1 MMFIRRAGNLSARV
15 ARRANCF
22 HHSAL
27 LEVLSDKPLEFKPLD
42 IVDPLDETARSALA
56 KSCYLK
62 INWKVFENELVSEAV
77 TRMVAHDIGALA
89 VFDMKGEVCGVLSE
103 RDVIKVGHL
112 SKKSKETKVSEI
124 CTYGK
129 ANLVSV
135 TLDNP
140 IDACMRKMLDRNV
153 RHLLVRERD
162 TGVMVGMISVKDIV
176 KCATAKQDA
185 VIGKLTEMVV
195 VNTIMSKDT

>member
-1 MMFIRRAGNLSARV
+1 
-15 ARRANCF
+15 
-22 HHSAL
+22 
-27 LEVLSDKPLEFKPLD
+27 LEFQPLNLT
-42 IVDPLDETARSALA
+42 DPLDETARSALA

-62 INWKVFENELVSEAV
+62 INWKISENEKVVDAIN
-77 TRMVAHDIGALA
+77 RMVAHDIGALA
-89 VFDMKGEVCGVLSE
+89 VFDDKAEVCGVISE
-103 RDVIKVGHL
+103 RDIIKIAHL
-112 SKKSKETKVSEI
+112 DKSSRETKISEI

-140 IDACMRKMLDRNV
+140 IDNCMRKMLDNNV

-162 TGVMVGMISVKDIV
+162 TGSMVGMISVKDIV

-185 VIGKLTEMVV
+185 MIGKLTEMVV
-195 VNTIMSKDT
+195 TNTAMLKDT

>member
-1 MMFIRRAGNLSARV
+1 M
-15 ARRANCF
+15 
-22 HHSAL
+22 
-27 LEVLSDKPLEFKPLD
+27 
-42 IVDPLDETARSALA
+42 VDPLDETARSALA

-62 INWKVFENELVSEAV
+62 INWKIFENEAVSEAV
-77 TRMVAHDIGALA
+77 ARMVAHDIGALA
-89 VFDMKGEVCGVLSE
+89 VFDSKGEICGVLSE

-112 SKKSKETKVSEI
+112 NKRSKETKVSEI

-140 IDACMRKMLDRNV
+140 IDKCMSKMLDSNV

-195 VNTIMSKDT
+195 INTIMNKDT